1 MTTQK
6 LTKPII
12 EAAIL
17 GFESQREK
25 LAQQVAELRAM
36 LDGGPSATAAT
47 PEAPK
52 RKRRKMSAAGRK
64 AIAEAQRKR
73 WAASKKAAERSAP
86 QAAPK
91 PKRKLSAAGRAA
103 IVAAT
108 KARWDRVRAEAAKAM
123 KAAKKPAKKTK
134 KTAKASTPAAAQAT
148 A

>member
-6 LTKPII
+6 LTRPII

-17 GFESQREK
+17 GFESQRER
-25 LAQQVAELRAM
+25 LAHQVAELRAM
-36 LDGGPSATAAT
+36 LDGGPKETATT
-47 PEAPK
+47 PEPAK

-91 PKRKLSAAGRAA
+91 PKRKLSRAGRAA

-108 KARWDRVRAEAAKAM
+108 KRRWALKRAEAAKAM